1 MPEKPS
7 LPFQT
12 FLHPVPM
19 DWEPGFHGL
28 QTCTTLCA
36 LLGLASQRSLLGSY
50 HPFMSKRSA
59 RTALSPYLLEFD
71 AHNVSGSTPDG
82 WLRGKEKFSESNI
95 RQDNKAWSKPWDL
108 TRKSSCEDI
117 GNISSDHKRTIFK
130 RRFTVCVDFW
140 PVVKLLCALSIE
152 HPNRFCKP
160 VMIHIMTF
168 FQPINVQRL

>member
-95 RQDNKAWSKPWDL
+95 RQDNKAWSKKIELWEHW
-108 TRKSSCEDI
+108 KSHFWSQA
-117 GNISSDHKRTIFK
+117 NILQAKVSNERGLLASSQASL
-130 RRFTVCVDFW
+130 V
-140 PVVKLLCALSIE
+140 PSPIE
-152 HPNRFCKP
+152 HPNTNRFYKP
-160 VMIHIMTF
+160 VILHMTF
-168 FQPINVQRL
+168 Q